1 MKNWNC
7 WVTVGTEFCGCSL
20 IHIWIAGWIS
30 IEWMGPLDEN
40 VNCFLWL
47 DVWLCIVLRKAFL
60 FITSCYHLLSSTC
73 IWRNLPFLSHRSEEF
88 QSSNYFDEFK
98 LLLLRSGLRCF
109 PAESQTH
116 FQPPY
121 NGIFTDW
128 VSAAWHWGTEEGW
141 PTNCKSLKPRPLLA
155 TIFITFGTG

>member
-1 MKNWNC
+1 M
-7 WVTVGTEFCGCSL
+7 TVGTEFCGCSL
-20 IHIWIAGWIS
+20 IHIWIAEWIS

-47 DVWLCIVLRKAFL
+47 EVWFYIVLRKVFL
-60 FITSCYHLLSSTC
+60 FITACYRLLSTC
-73 IWRNLPFLSHRSEEF
+73 IWRNLPFLSHGSEEF

-116 FQPPY
+116 FQPHY
-121 NGIFTDW
+121 NSIFSDW
-128 VSAAWHWGTEEGW
+128 ASTAWHWGTKEGW
-141 PTNCKSLKPRPLLA
+141 PTNCKSLKPLPLLA